1 MLLFLGESLFNLTTP
16 AECEDRGIVQ
26 IRELQEDAPA
36 SALWLFTWTLAGLAA
51 GNVDYLLQRA
61 WAKGLPSLRLV
72 DGISPLVFASWVF
85 FTFASLLSLL
95 ILGRMGASYGFK
107 FVHVALELSN
117 LSLFLLQARWFGSAL
132 ITLSLALFG
141 VLATLTMPCTVAF
154 RLTGLGAVLDSAN
167 FGVCAALVLLGVR
180 TSPAFRLATWAFF
193 WHATYIW
200 AFLLMSYATDES
212 GWVIALR
219 LYGVLANALSVHV
232 GVSAVDRWWRDEDDA
247 EDAYGG
253 AFAHTDSALLSSPDP
268 YYTLASPGVSV
279 ANALPGYL
287 LLGSAALAPGA
298 AWVAERRGGSREG
311 QKTLY
316 GVYGAIA
323 PLRREENDNVLRV
336 TNRVSRAL
344 KIVGWIVFVDLIALL
359 APLSELWAALVFAPV
374 LTSVL
379 AAWLAQAAAW
389 LAAR

>member
-16 AECEDRGIVQ
+16 AECEDRGIAR
-26 IRELQEDAPA
+26 IKELQEDAPT
-36 SALWLFTWTLAGLAA
+36 SVLWLATWTLAALAA

-61 WAKGLPSLRLV
+61 WAKGPPALKLV

-95 ILGRMGASYGFK
+95 LLGRMGASYGFK
-107 FVHVALELSN
+107 FLHVALELSN
-117 LSLFLLQARWFGSAL
+117 LALFLLQARWFGSAL

-141 VLATLTMPCTVAF
+141 ILATFTMPCTVAF

-212 GWVIALR
+212 GWVVALR
-219 LYGVLANALSVHV
+219 LYGVFANAIAVHV
-232 GVSAVDRWWRDEDDA
+232 GVSAVDRWWRDDDDA

-253 AFAHTDSALLSSPDP
+253 AFAHVDSALLSSPDP

-298 AWVAERRGGSREG
+298 AWVVSDGNDR
-311 QKTLY
+311 KTLY

-323 PLRREENDNVLRV
+323 PLRPEENDNVLRV

-344 KIVGWIVFVDLIALL
+344 KIVGWIIFLDLIALL
-359 APLSELWAALVFAPV
+359 SPLSELWAALVFAPL

-389 LAAR
+389 LATR